1 MCKKNNI
8 VRAYIFSSK
17 ASFMWKS
24 MMECT
29 WIIEEGTIWQ
39 IGNEQTAKIWQHK
52 WVSNV
57 RDNCIH
63 GDILKEVD
71 PNALQK
77 SLQST

>member
-1 MCKKNNI
+1 
-8 VRAYIFSSK
+8 
-17 ASFMWKS
+17 MWKS
-24 MMECT
+24 MMECK

-63 GDILKEVD
+63 GDILNEVD

-77 SLQST
+77 SLQSRRHNGTIKSSKKFSNIR